1 MTAPHF
7 DKQSWYTSKRTFLKE
22 GFFFIIFNYMYCV
35 VMCTWAQVPTKARG
49 VRCPEAVVT
58 GSCKLSNTG
67 AGNQTLALF
76 KSSTH
81 PWPTSHLSSPKV
93 SFSIM
98 NPINLVATQFQ
109 ENLIVLVTILS
120 DLRYWILCIIYVLQA
135 SFILGVNILEH

>member
-1 MTAPHF
+1 MTAHHF
-7 DKQSWYTSKRTFLKE
+7 DKSPDTHQKELLKE
-22 GFFFIIFNYMYCV
+22 GFVFIIFNYMYCV
-35 VMCTWAQVPTKARG
+35 VMCTWAQVPTKVRG
-49 VRCPEAVVT
+49 VRCPGAVVT
-58 GSCKLSNTG
+58 DSCKLSNTG

-76 KSSTH
+76 KSSSH

-93 SFSIM
+93 SFSTM
-98 NPINLVATQFQ
+98 NPINLEATQFQ